1 MFVSENFQHKKVSKY
16 ALSVHT
22 SNIRM
27 LEYSKLK
34 LFAVHKSFIFQM
46 LLLNLNL
53 NVSQTALSFCSIQIF
68 ANYSCICLQI
78 AQFIFNRKLM
88 SAFPYW
94 IDSSMTK
101 IIDILYSIISH
112 YIWTIQFALNY
123 LSFMPAI
130 YSYLHRKTINRT
142 KKENWFVCGLPI
154 GDGQSAPTA
163 DWSIIQFARIQL
175 LCPKAINRTRWR
187 KLSCGVAEKKSHPIK
202 NGYLWICCVF
212 SWHHS
217 SLNFRAYYWWI
228 LRLHLHGDGWWSTI
242 L

>member
-1 MFVSENFQHKKVSKY
+1 MLEFRKLSLFTEKLFCIVFFVSDIFWMIIKVSKY
-16 ALSVHT
+16 DLSVHT

-27 LEYSKLK
+27 LEYSKHK

-53 NVSQTALSFCSIQIF
+53 NVCQTALSFCSIQIF
-68 ANYSCICLQI
+68 VNNSYICLQI

-112 YIWTIQFALNY
+112 YIWTIQLALNY

-142 KKENWFVCGLPI
+142 KKRKLIRLWV
-154 GDGQSAPTA
+154 A
-163 DWSIIQFARIQL
+163 DRRWSISPNSWLVNNSQES
-175 LCPKAINRTRWR
+175 
-187 KLSCGVAEKKSHPIK
+187 SCFVQRP
-202 NGYLWICCVF
+202 
-212 SWHHS
+212 
-217 SLNFRAYYWWI
+217 
-228 LRLHLHGDGWWSTI
+228 
-242 L
+242 

>member
-1 MFVSENFQHKKVSKY
+1 MREIFSNYRRYYLYSCHDSQKILFFFALFVSENFQHKKVSKY
-16 ALSVHT
+16 DLSVHT

-68 ANYSCICLQI
+68 ANNSCICLQI

-112 YIWTIQFALNY
+112 YIWTIQLALNY

-142 KKENWFVCGLPI
+142 KKRKLIRLWV
-154 GDGQSAPTA
+154 A
-163 DWSIIQFARIQL
+163 DRRWSISPNSWLVNNSQES
-175 LCPKAINRTRWR
+175 
-187 KLSCGVAEKKSHPIK
+187 SCFVQRP
-202 NGYLWICCVF
+202 
-212 SWHHS
+212 
-217 SLNFRAYYWWI
+217 
-228 LRLHLHGDGWWSTI
+228 
-242 L
+242 

>member
-1 MFVSENFQHKKVSKY
+1 MIHKKNYFFYALFNSENFQHKKVSKY
-16 ALSVHT
+16 DLSVHT

-27 LEYSKLK
+27 LEYSKHK

-68 ANYSCICLQI
+68 ANNSYICLQI

-112 YIWTIQFALNY
+112 YIWTIQLALNY

-163 DWSIIQFARIQL
+163 DWSIIRKNPVAL
-175 LCPKAINRTRWR
+175 SKGHKPDKVKKTKLWR
-187 KLSCGVAEKKSHPIK
+187 SVSLPRKKVIP
-202 NGYLWICCVF
+202 
-212 SWHHS
+212 
-217 SLNFRAYYWWI
+217 
-228 LRLHLHGDGWWSTI
+228 
-242 L
+242 